1 MSTTNN
7 PVGRQPKT
15 VYRRRRLVVGLGLLA
30 VLVIIILIIV
40 RPGSSRG
47 APSDRT
53 TPVAS
58 ATARATDAPP
68 AETAETA
75 ETAEP
80 AEPDEGAACIAA
92 NVRVEAI
99 TDAVNYEPG
108 QKPQLSLSVTNT
120 GTTSCTINAGTSK
133 QVFTITSGNDA
144 YWTSTDCQ
152 KESADAEVTLK
163 PGVPISSSEP
173 VSWDRT
179 RSAKDT
185 CDVAARDAAPAG
197 GASYHLLVSI
207 DGIESATPKQFL
219 LY

>member
-7 PVGRQPKT
+7 PVGRQPRT
-15 VYRRRRLVVGLGLLA
+15 VYRRRRLVVGLGLVA

-40 RPGSSRG
+40 RPGSSSG
-47 APSDRT
+47 EPSGPT

-58 ATARATDAPP
+58 ATAAATDAPP
-68 AETAETA
+68 AETP
-75 ETAEP
+75 EP
-80 AEPDEGAACIAA
+80 AATVEGAACIAA
-92 NVRVEAI
+92 NVQVEAI
-99 TDAVNYEPG
+99 TDAVKYEPG
-108 QKPQLSLSVTNT
+108 QKPRLSLSVTNT
-120 GTTSCTINAGTSK
+120 GTASCTINAGTSK
-133 QVFTITSGNDA
+133 QVFTITSGSDV

-152 KESADAEVTLK
+152 KEAADAEVTLK

-173 VSWDRT
+173 LTWDRT

-207 DGIESATPKQFL
+207 DGIESATPKQIL

>member
-30 VLVIIILIIV
+30 VLVIIVLIV
-40 RPGSSRG
+40 LRPGSSRSE
-47 APSDRT
+47 PSDPT
-53 TPVAS
+53 TPAASAS
-58 ATARATDAPP
+58 ATATDAPP
-68 AETAETA
+68 KVTP
-75 ETAEP
+75 EP
-80 AEPDEGAACIAA
+80 VAPVEGAACIAA
-92 NVRVEAI
+92 NVQVEAI

-108 QKPQLSLSVTNT
+108 QKPRLSLSVTNT

-133 QVFTITSGNDA
+133 QVFAITSGNDV

-173 VSWDRT
+173 VTWDRS

>member
-7 PVGRQPKT
+7 PVGRQAKT
-15 VYRRRRLVVGLGLLA
+15 VYWRRRLVVGLGLLA
-30 VLVIIILIIV
+30 VLVIIFLIIV

-47 APSDRT
+47 EPSDPT

-58 ATARATDAPP
+58 ATAQATDAPP
-68 AETAETA
+68 AET
-75 ETAEP
+75 P
-80 AEPDEGAACIAA
+80 KPSPDEGAACSAA
-92 NVRVEAI
+92 NVQVEAI

-108 QKPQLSLSVTNT
+108 QKPRLSLSVTNT
-120 GTTSCTINAGTSK
+120 GTTSCTLNAGTAK
-133 QVFTITSGNDA
+133 QVFTITSGKDV

-152 KESADAEVTLK
+152 KESADAEVTLE
-163 PGVPISSSEP
+163 PGVPVSSSEP

-185 CDVAARDAAPAG
+185 CDVAARDAASAG
-197 GASYHLLVSI
+197 GASYHLLVSV

>member
-30 VLVIIILIIV
+30 VLVIIFLIIV

-47 APSDRT
+47 EPSDPQA
-53 TPVAS
+53 PVAS
-58 ATARATDAPP
+58 ASAQATDAPP
-68 AETAETA
+68 EVAPEPETP
-75 ETAEP
+75 EP
-80 AEPDEGAACIAA
+80 VAPVDGAACIAA
-92 NVRVEAI
+92 NVQVEAI
-99 TDAVNYEPG
+99 TDAVKYEPG
-108 QKPQLSLSVTNT
+108 KKPELSLSVTNT

-133 QVFTITSGNDA
+133 QVFAITSGNDV

-185 CDVAARDAAPAG
+185 CDVTARDAAPAG

>member
-7 PVGRQPKT
+7 PVGRQSRT

-30 VLVIIILIIV
+30 VLVIIVLIV
-40 RPGSSRG
+40 LRPGSSRG
-47 APSDRT
+47 EPSDAT
-53 TPVAS
+53 TPAAS
-58 ATARATDAPP
+58 ATAQATDAPP
-68 AETAETA
+68 AETPGPVA
-75 ETAEP
+75 P
-80 AEPDEGAACIAA
+80 VEGAACIAA
-92 NVRVEAI
+92 NVQVEAI

-133 QVFTITSGNDA
+133 QVFTITSGNDV

-173 VSWDRT
+173 VTWDRT

-185 CDVAARDAAPAG
+185 CDVAARDAASAG

-207 DGIESATPKQFL
+207 DGMESATPKQFL

>member
-30 VLVIIILIIV
+30 VLVIILLIIV
-40 RPGSSRG
+40 RPGSSSGEPSR
-47 APSDRT
+47 APA
-53 TPVAS
+53 AS
-58 ATARATDAPP
+58 ATDAPP
-68 AETAETA
+68 EVTPKPEASVA
-75 ETAEP
+75 
-80 AEPDEGAACIAA
+80 GAACIAA
-92 NVRVEAI
+92 NVQVEAI
-99 TDAVNYEPG
+99 TDTVKYEPG
-108 QKPQLSLSVTNT
+108 QKPRLSLSVTNT
-120 GTTSCTINAGTSK
+120 GTTACTINAGASK
-133 QVFTITSGNDA
+133 QVFTVSSGNDV

-173 VSWDRT
+173 VTWDRT

-185 CDVAARDAAPAG
+185 CEVAARDAAPAG
-197 GASYHLLVSI
+197 GASYHLLVSV